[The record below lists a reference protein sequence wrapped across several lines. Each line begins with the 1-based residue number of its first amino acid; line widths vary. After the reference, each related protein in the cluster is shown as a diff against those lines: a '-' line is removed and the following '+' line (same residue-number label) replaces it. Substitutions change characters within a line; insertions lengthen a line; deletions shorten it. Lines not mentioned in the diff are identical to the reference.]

1 MSDVEA
7 LKALARETKNM
18 VESLLQKHN
27 LLVIKSGIVQSVNG
41 NKYIVRIEKKDFEIY
56 SQLKFETGAVVS
68 VLTDARMMNKKFSLF
83 YLYLR

>member
-68 VLTDARMMNKKFSLF
+68 VLTDARMMNKKFL
-83 YLYLR
+83 LG